1 MQNKRRDTRFTR
13 LCPVP
18 GCTIKPQKKM
28 SQNFIYEHSWL
39 SHVQKQHYLRIARC
53 LDKPK
58 SKEVD
63 VKQPTLV
70 EVLSCSRD
78 QVQENEAEVE
88 GEGEVED
95 GVDDA
100 TGYMEAPISATSE
113 ISSGTRLFPRF

>member
-1 MQNKRRDTRFTR
+1 MA
-13 LCPVP
+13 VP
-18 GCTIKPQKKM
+18 R
-28 SQNFIYEHSWL
+28 SL
-39 SHVQKQHYLRIARC
+39 YLRIARR
-53 LDKPK
+53 LDKRK

-88 GEGEVED
+88 GEGEGEVED
-95 GVDDA
+95 EGKVEEGVDDA

-113 ISSGTRLFPRF
+113 VSSGTRRFEVEHPIFYRFEQYLMSVDGGEKSQNYN

>member
-13 LCPVP
+13 VCPVP
-18 GCTIKPQKKM
+18 GCTSRKKL
-28 SQNFIYEHSWL
+28 SHNFIYKHSWL

-53 LDKPK
+53 LYKPK

-63 VKQPTLV
+63 VKQPALV